1 MKYHQKDIV
10 VRSYEHDE
18 PVFGR
23 VLYFIATALQE
34 YYFVLDLL
42 ETAGFSEHFHAYRVS
57 STRSEID
64 VCVQADLVDYHPL
77 TESKTFNPT
86 TSQSFVRLKYHVFL

>member
-1 MKYHQKDIV
+1 M
-10 VRSYEHDE
+10 VRSYELDE

-42 ETAGFSEHFHAYRVS
+42 ETTGYSEHFHAYRIS

-77 TESKTFNPT
+77 SESKAFSHT
-86 TSQSFVRLKYHVFL
+86 TPQSFVRLKYHVFL